1 MVNSVCWGGESR
13 SVTSSNILSYENQVD
28 LKFRKTVSE
37 TFIFFS
43 LLLLSERGVE
53 TVCKKHFPLAVLS
66 GIRMYFIC
74 LTKAQM
80 CSSASVPQE
89 VSFDLPIFFLYY
101 VTLISKRGKQL
112 FLVQFNYIGQF
123 TVVSE

>member
-1 MVNSVCWGGESR
+1 MVNSVCWGGESG

-53 TVCKKHFPLAVLS
+53 TVRKKHLPLAVLS
-66 GIRMYFIC
+66 GIRMYFIR

-80 CSSASVPQE
+80 CSFASVPQE
-89 VSFDLPIFFLYY
+89 VSFDLPIF
-101 VTLISKRGKQL
+101 
-112 FLVQFNYIGQF
+112 
-123 TVVSE
+123 SELRNTY